1 MVQSIYTI
9 NWAKLILIG
18 AILIMNMANALGQAF
33 YRTVRVHDLDIFY
46 REAGPKDGPVI
57 LLLRGA
63 VIVAIFRCS

>member
-1 MVQSIYTI
+1 MVQSIYT
-9 NWAKLILIG
+9 KLG
-18 AILIMNMANALGQAF
+18 QTDSHWSHPHHEHGEALGQAF